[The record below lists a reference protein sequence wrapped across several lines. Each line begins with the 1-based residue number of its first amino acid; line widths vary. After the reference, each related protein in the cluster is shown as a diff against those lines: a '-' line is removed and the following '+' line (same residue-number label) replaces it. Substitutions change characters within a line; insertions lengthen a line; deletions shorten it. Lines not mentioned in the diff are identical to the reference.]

1 MEEPEGLINNNAK
14 VSRPFGADR
23 STSELL
29 NKSDAGPGSKRT
41 KDGELSQTLSTMQK
55 FMPKKGI
62 IDKPMG
68 ADELRSFLE
77 NEEENKQ
84 DMEVEAAEVQPKPK
98 TPRVL
103 KNKENSEESKGAGKA
118 KLLINCCNST
128 SESQSIERLYRV
140 LFQM

>member
-1 MEEPEGLINNNAK
+1 MEEPESLINNNAT

-23 STSELL
+23 STSELP
-29 NKSDAGPGSKRT
+29 NRSNAGPGSKRT
-41 KDGELSQTLSTMQK
+41 KDGELSQTLSMMQK

-77 NEEENKQ
+77 NEEENEQ

-98 TPRVL
+98 IPRVL
-103 KNKENSEESKGAGKA
+103 KKKRIARNRRGRVR
-118 KLLINCCNST
+118 
-128 SESQSIERLYRV
+128 QSS
-140 LFQM
+140 